1 MSQAGLEPDPWQ
13 ARILASTAPRL
24 MLLCSRQVGKSTTAG
39 ALVAQT
45 MVIRE
50 PAFCLVL
57 AQNQDKSAEFVQT
70 KVRPLL
76 VRAGVRI
83 VEDNKLSLVLANGSR
98 VIGMPG
104 SEKGVRGFSAV
115 DLLMIDEAS
124 RIPDELYF
132 ACRPMLAI
140 SKGRLVAASTP
151 FGKRGWFFEEWERGT
166 EGKSGLRW
174 HRERITAYECPRYSR
189 EFLEE
194 EKATMGE
201 RWFNQEYLA
210 IFEDA
215 VGAVFSEEDIRAA
228 VRPDLAPMVRRE
240 RKVKP

>member
-151 FGKRGWFFEEWERGT
+151 FGKRGWFFEEWERGAVAHL
-166 EGKSGLRW
+166 KKMILV
-174 HRERITAYECPRYSR
+174 PR
-189 EFLEE
+189 
-194 EKATMGE
+194 
-201 RWFNQEYLA
+201 
-210 IFEDA
+210 
-215 VGAVFSEEDIRAA
+215 
-228 VRPDLAPMVRRE
+228 
-240 RKVKP
+240 